1 MCGISAIFKI
11 NSQNLSR
18 VDKSLSVM
26 NELQKH
32 RGPDGEGKW
41 IHHNGHLGLSHV
53 RLSIIDLNTGRQ
65 PMLTESQNAITYNGE
80 IYNYKEIRNQIGE
93 NNFKTQSDT
102 EVLLLAYE
110 KWGGFPLKT

>member
-1 MCGISAIFKI
+1 MCGISAILKI

-41 IHHNGHLGLSHV
+41 IHHNGHLDSLMCV
-53 RLSIIDLNTGRQ
+53 
-65 PMLTESQNAITYNGE
+65 
-80 IYNYKEIRNQIGE
+80 
-93 NNFKTQSDT
+93 
-102 EVLLLAYE
+102 
-110 KWGGFPLKT
+110 